1 MIILGKQV
9 QIFFSIEKDNMP
21 SKWNLLK
28 LPKRENI
35 IRDHIKQQ
43 PTQSS
48 VTASYI

>member
-1 MIILGKQV
+1 LHFRVRDGA
-9 QIFFSIEKDNMP
+9 P
-21 SKWNLLK
+21 LK
-28 LPKRENI
+28 LPKRESI